1 VGQIPITFALD
12 VSGSTEGA
20 VLRAELNV
28 ISELCVELSQP
39 DLVSKS
45 VILPWCHQAR
55 PPVQISHMDDIR
67 SAGGTNPVVLLNDPV
82 CEARL
87 RSCNLWFLL
96 TDGLIED
103 ELIQSFANT
112 LAEAELHGTAC
123 VVVLFGVSES
133 FPFYCNV
140 SVGSSVFAL
149 APHCIFLFHDVQTGL
164 VYVFQAKGC
173 FRTLLPDRKP
183 PTVIDQSTN
192 WGDLTRIRYC
202 QLAQV
207 KVPPPTKLPPN
218 TVILPDGSMFDL
230 EDIYN
235 DTLPHRDA
243 IALLADYPALD
254 VILLTARNRGRYDAV
269 KRWVCKARSACEPAQ
284 AWGVNGDAK
293 AALRGVLAHAC
304 APSGLINQAHQMWQ
318 NLRASSSSF
327 EFVVLKRK
335 LAHRNQAHWRDLI
348 NNASDDSDI
357 SSGTPSAFDDIL
369 KAMEAFEGSPI
380 LSPPMLTPMTSTLPV
395 PQWTSHISTKSSN
408 RSPRPRDILLLPGFN
423 GKRNFT
429 GNGRLPLNYGICSV
443 CGEGR
448 VIQTLLLQ
456 TNHDDEDTPHF
467 PAVGSNSRH
476 KYPLVLGSYP
486 ETDVILPMMSCDACA
501 LLMLK
506 EDTLPN
512 GDRVDVALP
521 LVSLGDAQ
529 NRLQWLE
536 GLNQIFENRF
546 HEQIVFLV
554 FLSSLRSTLDDLVD
568 NDELYLQSLARCLE
582 WCCNEICHYPTL
594 SAMAGLT
601 CEAGV
606 HDTSPFEATLRRAI
620 SPVDPIRDEA
630 PLLSYPLEGFTTLV
644 HLASLSRDIPAT
656 SIRQLVWKRLLHHL
670 AEQHVAQRDQV
681 GVNMANRELRRITW
695 PISGASDPAAPRA
708 PILSLPLPDLG
719 DTYLLPGDSDALGKF
734 KRMGHF
740 FTPINTTKT
749 YHVPLAVFL
758 HILLRASVFDED
770 KTLSA
775 GELMA
780 CLRHQANNS
789 TGDCQDLR
797 CVFDHPERL
806 VEANAVRLMR
816 SIYCL

>member
-12 VSGSTEGA
+12 VSRSTEGA

-28 ISELCVELSQP
+28 ISELCVEFSQP
-39 DLVSKS
+39 DLVSQS
-45 VILPWCHQAR
+45 VILPWCHHAR

-123 VVVLFGVSES
+123 VIVLFGVSES

-235 DTLPHRDA
+235 DTLPHRDTM
-243 IALLADYPALD
+243 ALLADHSALD

-269 KRWVCKARSACEPAQ
+269 KRWVFKARSACEPAQ
-284 AWGVNGDAK
+284 PWDDNGDSM

-304 APSGLINQAHQMWQ
+304 APSGLTNQAHQMWQ

-348 NNASDDSDI
+348 NNAGDDSDL
-357 SSGTPSAFDDIL
+357 SSETHSAFDDIL

-380 LSPPMLTPMTSTLPV
+380 LSPPMLTPMTSTLRV
-395 PQWTSHISTKSSN
+395 PQWTSQISTKSLK
-408 RSPRPRDILLLPGFN
+408 RSLRPRNLLLLPGFN

-456 TNHDDEDTPHF
+456 TNHDAEDTPHF
-467 PAVGSNSRH
+467 PAVDSNSRH

-486 ETDVILPMMSCDACA
+486 ETDVILPLTSCDAKWRSCRRGTA
-501 LLMLK
+501 LGIIGGCSKQATMA
-506 EDTLPN
+506 
-512 GDRVDVALP
+512 R
-521 LVSLGDAQ
+521 
-529 NRLQWLE
+529 R
-536 GLNQIFENRF
+536 FEPSF
-546 HEQIVFLV
+546 
-554 FLSSLRSTLDDLVD
+554 
-568 NDELYLQSLARCLE
+568 
-582 WCCNEICHYPTL
+582 
-594 SAMAGLT
+594 
-601 CEAGV
+601 
-606 HDTSPFEATLRRAI
+606 
-620 SPVDPIRDEA
+620 
-630 PLLSYPLEGFTTLV
+630 
-644 HLASLSRDIPAT
+644 
-656 SIRQLVWKRLLHHL
+656 
-670 AEQHVAQRDQV
+670 
-681 GVNMANRELRRITW
+681 RE
-695 PISGASDPAAPRA
+695 
-708 PILSLPLPDLG
+708 SLP
-719 DTYLLPGDSDALGKF
+719 
-734 KRMGHF
+734 
-740 FTPINTTKT
+740 
-749 YHVPLAVFL
+749 
-758 HILLRASVFDED
+758 
-770 KTLSA
+770 
-775 GELMA
+775 
-780 CLRHQANNS
+780 
-789 TGDCQDLR
+789 
-797 CVFDHPERL
+797 
-806 VEANAVRLMR
+806 
-816 SIYCL
+816 